1 MISFVACLTFKHNI
15 FLTVVLQKRPTIGK
29 KWDDWNQQSV
39 GPLKVW
45 FYLSSNVKTFTSVSL
60 IMHIFD
66 TPAVAFV
73 KHTAKLLLAGKPGD

>member
-15 FLTVVLQKRPTIGK
+15 FFTVVLQKRPKIGK
-29 KWDDWNQQSV
+29 KWNDWNPQSV

-66 TPAVAFV
+66 PPAVAFV